1 MLSHAIAVG
10 AGCFRFT
17 VAFSLGPRS
26 FSSLNLTIHPSETIS
41 RFYLGAEGKRSGH
54 RLSSQP
60 VDRFS
65 RALRRGNAPG
75 PSSRSYL
82 ARRMSLGEVA
92 FLDWAVSFGEYIRD
106 LPSSLVFPVYRGRQD
121 SFRELPFLLSY
132 GFGKLS
138 RGRAEDFSRAR
149 GGASLTTWEVR

>member
-54 RLSSQP
+54 RFSSQP

-65 RALRRGNAPG
+65 RALRRGDAPG

-92 FLDWAVSFGEYIRD
+92 FLDWAVSFGVISEVYRHPWFFRFTGEGRIPSGNY
-106 LPSSLVFPVYRGRQD
+106 PSSLATALA
-121 SFRELPFLLSY
+121 SFHGGERRIFLVH
-132 GFGKLS
+132 
-138 RGRAEDFSRAR
+138 
-149 GGASLTTWEVR
+149 EVVLR